1 MWETWVQ
8 SLSWEDPLEKGTATH
23 SNILACIVHGVEKS
37 WIWLSDFHFH
47 CCLCQDYALWLKTQR
62 RAKQTSTCPHGAGY
76 LISPSPIFQICKMGS
91 NPHPLGATWGFTEK
105 MSMEAICK
113 FERSQLKQM
122 WNSTV
127 ILVCGLPCSSTP
139 SDPALRLYSLPVCCR
154 FSCVWLFATLW
165 TVAHQAPLSIGFSRQ
180 EYWSGLPC
188 CTLGELPDSGIKTA
202 SPAPPALQMDYLL
215 LSHRGSPYVHYAS
228 GIWSTSLYMLFT
240 LPVQIILNL
249 KVNIMLI
256 TYIVLIVCQAKIKWF
271 CF

>member
-23 SNILACIVHGVEKS
+23 SNILASIVHGVEKS
-37 WIWLSDFHFH
+37 WIRPSDFHFH

-76 LISPSPIFQICKMGS
+76 LISLSPIFQICKMGS

-154 FSCVWLFATLW
+154 FSCVWIPVPSYSPCLPTSMPFFMLF
-165 TVAHQAPLSIGFSRQ
+165 P
-180 EYWSGLPC
+180 
-188 CTLGELPDSGIKTA
+188 TLGIPFPFP
-202 SPAPPALQMDYLL
+202 SPVLIP
-215 LSHRGSPYVHYAS
+215 
-228 GIWSTSLYMLFT
+228 T
-240 LPVQIILNL
+240 LPSKCSCRSLSWHSWSWRAAC
-249 KVNIMLI
+249 
-256 TYIVLIVCQAKIKWF
+256 YIHRWPGLFLRNSESVDLGF
-271 CF
+271 